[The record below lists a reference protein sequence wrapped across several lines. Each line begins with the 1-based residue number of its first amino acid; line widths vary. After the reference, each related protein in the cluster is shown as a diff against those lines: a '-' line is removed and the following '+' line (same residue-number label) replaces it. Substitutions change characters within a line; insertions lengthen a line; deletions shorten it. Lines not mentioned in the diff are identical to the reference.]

1 MKKLLLVALFTTM
14 VFSQYTDGN
23 TVVTWSKYKWEP
35 IGENP
40 DLSWMDRNADVAAY
54 QLARHKVSRQLMS
67 SMMLTHFWTGESEDV
82 AILGEF
88 RNMQDATGYAGFN
101 NIDDM
106 AWRNADERS
115 TAVSNYNRH
124 FQSYHEDVHILEHWK
139 ALEKKH
145 TAALTGEETINNGNV
160 VSVSI
165 RYWKRMSEVEGG
177 SGEDRLAMMKKYADE
192 VVKQNPKIVSQK
204 VLTHL
209 WSGSIEGGVLPVF
222 YITEYASLEDM
233 AAAGN
238 AALEDAAFGAENRG
252 DYWKY
257 FHDIWD
263 NHTDLG
269 IFKTFAPANK

>member
-1 MKKLLLVALFTTM
+1 
-14 VFSQYTDGN
+14 
-23 TVVTWSKYKWEP
+23 
-35 IGENP
+35 
-40 DLSWMDRNADVAAY
+40 
-54 QLARHKVSRQLMS
+54 
-67 SMMLTHFWTGESEDV
+67 
-82 AILGEF
+82 
-88 RNMQDATGYAGFN
+88 
-101 NIDDM
+101 M
-106 AWRNADERS
+106 AWRDSDERA

-139 ALEKKH
+139 VLEKKN

-165 RYWKRMSEVEGG
+165 RYWKPMNQVEDG
-177 SGEDRLAMMKKYADE
+177 SGADRLNMMKKYANE
-192 VVKQNPKIVSQK
+192 VVKNNPKILSQK

-209 WSGSIEGGVLPVF
+209 WSGSIEAGALPVF

-238 AALEDAAFGAENRG
+238 AALEDAAFGPENRG

-257 FHDIWD
+257 FHNIWD

-269 IFKTFAPANK
+269 IFKTFAAANK

>member
-40 DLSWMDRNADVAAY
+40 DLSWMDRSTDVAAY
-54 QLARHKVSRQLMS
+54 HSARNKVSRQLMS
-67 SMMLTHFWTGESEDV
+67 SMVLTHFWTGESADV
-82 AILGEF
+82 AIVGEF
-88 RNMQDATGYAGFN
+88 RNLGDATDYAGFN
-101 NIDDM
+101 NINDM
-106 AWRNADERS
+106 AWRDSDERA
-115 TAVSNYNRH
+115 TTVSNYHRH

-139 ALEKKH
+139 VLEKKN

-165 RYWKRMSEVEGG
+165 RYWKPMNQVEDG
-177 SGEDRLAMMKKYADE
+177 SGADRLNMMKKYANE
-192 VVKQNPKIVSQK
+192 VVKNNPKILSQK

-209 WSGSIEGGVLPVF
+209 WSGSIEAGALPVF

-238 AALEDAAFGAENRG
+238 AALEDAAFGPENGG

-269 IFKTFAPANK
+269 IFKTFASANK

>member
-35 IGENP
+35 IGENA
-40 DLSWMDRNADVAAY
+40 DISWMDRNADVSTY

-88 RNMQDATGYAGFN
+88 RNMQDATDYAGFN
-101 NIDDM
+101 NINDM
-106 AWRNADERS
+106 AWRNTDERS

-139 ALEKKH
+139 AFEKKN
-145 TAALTGEETINNGNV
+145 TTALTGEETITNGNV

-165 RYWKRMSEVEGG
+165 RYWKRMNQVEDG
-177 SGEDRLAMMKKYADE
+177 SSEDRLAMMKKYANE
-192 VVKQNPKIVSQK
+192 VVKKNPKILSQK

-209 WSGSIEGGVLPVF
+209 WSGSIEAGALPVF

-233 AAAGN
+233 ADAGN
-238 AALEDAAFGAENRG
+238 GALEDAAFGENRSG
-252 DYWKY
+252 YWKY
-257 FHDIWD
+257 FHNIWD

>member
-1 MKKLLLVALFTTM
+1 MKKLLLMALFTTLA
-14 VFSQYTDGN
+14 FSQYNDGN

-40 DLSWMDRNADVAAY
+40 DISWMDRDADVAAY

-88 RNMQDATGYAGFN
+88 RNMKDATDYAGFN
-101 NIDDM
+101 NINDM
-106 AWRNADERS
+106 AWRNADERA
-115 TAVSNYNRH
+115 TALSNYNRH

-139 ALEKKH
+139 ALEKKN

-177 SGEDRLAMMKKYADE
+177 SSADRLAVMKKYADE
-192 VVKQNPKIVSQK
+192 VVKKNDKIVSQK

-209 WSGSIEGGVLPVF
+209 WSGSIEGGILPVF
-222 YITEYASLEDM
+222 YITEYTSLEDM

-238 AALEDAAFGAENRG
+238 AALEDAAFGAKNRG

>member
-1 MKKLLLVALFTTM
+1 
-14 VFSQYTDGN
+14 
-23 TVVTWSKYKWEP
+23 
-35 IGENP
+35 
-40 DLSWMDRNADVAAY
+40 
-54 QLARHKVSRQLMS
+54 
-67 SMMLTHFWTGESEDV
+67 
-82 AILGEF
+82 
-88 RNMQDATGYAGFN
+88 
-101 NIDDM
+101 
-106 AWRNADERS
+106 
-115 TAVSNYNRH
+115 
-124 FQSYHEDVHILEHWK
+124 
-139 ALEKKH
+139 
-145 TAALTGEETINNGNV
+145 
-160 VSVSI
+160 
-165 RYWKRMSEVEGG
+165 MSEVEGG

>member
-1 MKKLLLVALFTTM
+1 MKKLLLMALFTTLA
-14 VFSQYTDGN
+14 FSQYTDGN

-40 DLSWMDRNADVAAY
+40 DISWMDRSADVAAY

-88 RNMQDATGYAGFN
+88 RNMKDATDYAGFN
-101 NIDDM
+101 NINDM

-139 ALEKKH
+139 ALEKKN

-177 SGEDRLAMMKKYADE
+177 SGEDRLAMMKKYANE
-192 VVKQNPKIVSQK
+192 VVKKNDKIVSQK

-209 WSGSIEGGVLPVF
+209 WSGSIEGGILPVF
-222 YITEYASLEDM
+222 YIT
-233 AAAGN
+233 
-238 AALEDAAFGAENRG
+238 
-252 DYWKY
+252 
-257 FHDIWD
+257 
-263 NHTDLG
+263 
-269 IFKTFAPANK
+269 